1 MFARK
6 QKNKSDRMTVMF
18 YFTPLSQ
25 SQMHQLISSFESKM
39 QKIYA

>member
-6 QKNKSDRMTVMF
+6 QKNKSDRMTVF